1 MTPRDSLDIAR
12 QAEQDRKANERAAE
26 ENAAAQALVDM
37 RLGPA
42 ADDTEF
48 QQKISDSQPFF
59 AWGSTKRER
68 RDQLTGYE
76 DALRQGRAMYDPQ
89 ANLSPGQY
97 GTTGYAPRGGQS
109 AIDPRVLM
117 RRDGILPPLSPGGL
131 PQQPDLAAINAMFPT
146 GPAAPTG
153 DEDGPRGPGGPA
165 APRGPSIYDMERGLL
180 ERTLGSELEGFG
192 EQRDLVAQLA
202 DLREQGIAGQQQFA
216 EDQAQGRKDFLAE
229 TDERRSEQEQAARVE
244 RENRLTAETA
254 RQKTQLDNALA
265 AIGVD
270 KNLAGQ
276 RLESLGID
284 PGGFADADMSETTA
298 MLYSQNMS
306 AANMI
311 NQLDG
316 VAEQAAMFAKSQNDQ
331 ASAAAMFG
339 IGEDLSYAIQAF
351 DQARLQ
357 GQIDD
362 AQALQGIADAER
374 AARIGFD
381 QALTTLDVNTK
392 KAAQAAAAAAA
403 ARARAEAKEQEMM
416 AAGVVGLQAIEKARA
431 GQPLTTE
438 DYMAIQM
445 ADMGGDLLDAG
456 GGFIDM
462 QREDEQLRRDIELEG
477 LRAARDEGYKI
488 DSDIRRGYGTVNAQG
503 QFVPNPAAADQ
514 SNRVAVPTATGQV
527 VYMTPQ
533 EAIAMEEFGL
543 TYLDGFQPGTY
554 SQFFSLP
561 QPEQR

>member
-1 MTPRDSLDIAR
+1 
-12 QAEQDRKANERAAE
+12 
-26 ENAAAQALVDM
+26 
-37 RLGPA
+37 
-42 ADDTEF
+42 
-48 QQKISDSQPFF
+48 
-59 AWGSTKRER
+59 
-68 RDQLTGYE
+68 
-76 DALRQGRAMYDPQ
+76 
-89 ANLSPGQY
+89 
-97 GTTGYAPRGGQS
+97 
-109 AIDPRVLM
+109 
-117 RRDGILPPLSPGGL
+117 
-131 PQQPDLAAINAMFPT
+131 
-146 GPAAPTG
+146 
-153 DEDGPRGPGGPA
+153 
-165 APRGPSIYDMERGLL
+165 GLL
-180 ERTLGSELEGFG
+180 ERTLGSELAGFG

-202 DLREQGIAGQQQFA
+202 DMRGQGIAGQQQFA
-216 EDQAQGRKDFLAE
+216 EDRAQGRKDFLGE
-229 TDERRSEQEQAARVE
+229 TDERRSQQEQAARVE

-254 RQKTQLDNALA
+254 RQQTQLDNALA
-265 AIGVD
+265 AVGVD

-276 RLESLGID
+276 RLQSLGID

-298 MLYSQNMS
+298 MLYSQSMS

-374 AARIGFD
+374 AARMGFD

-403 ARARAEAKEQEMM
+403 ARARAEAKEQEMN
-416 AAGVVGLQAIEKARA
+416 AAGVVGLQAIEKVRA

-456 GGFIDM
+456 GSFIDM
-462 QREDEQLRRDIELEG
+462 QREDEQFNRDIELEG
-477 LRAARDEGYKI
+477 LRSARDEGYNVA
-488 DSDIRRGYGTVNAQG
+488 SDVRRGYGTLDAANN
-503 QFVPNPAAADQ
+503 FIPNPAAADQ

-543 TYLDGFQPGTY
+543 TYMDDFQPGTY

-561 QPEQR
+561 QPEQG